1 MQVLTGVV
9 YGMPMPV
16 QPLKA
21 MAALVIT
28 QKLGG
33 DVLYG
38 GGLAIGLVM
47 LFLSVTGL
55 IGKLA
60 QTIPKVVVRSI
71 QFGLGLQLATIALR
85 DYLPSGGVGGY
96 GLAVLCCII
105 IVLLLGNRRFPPAPF
120 VILIGIATTLASSA
134 NFQQIAHGFAV
145 QLPHLHAPTLQDIWI
160 GFILLALPQIPL
172 SLGNSILATR
182 QVASD
187 LFPERP
193 LTVNKIS
200 FTYALMNLLNPF
212 LSGVPTCH
220 GAGGMV
226 GHYTFG
232 GRTGGSVVLYGALYL
247 VIGIFFAG
255 SFGAVVQLFPKPVLG
270 VILFFEAVAIMR
282 LVRDVA
288 DDARGFSI
296 VLIGGL
302 VAASLPYG
310 YLIALIVGTALFY
323 LSRKRLTTLGA

>member
-1 MQVLTGVV
+1 
-9 YGMPMPV
+9 
-16 QPLKA
+16 

-47 LFLSVTGL
+47 LVLVVTGL
-55 IGKLA
+55 IGTLA
-60 QTIPKVVVRSI
+60 RAIPKVVVRSI

-85 DYLPSGGVGGY
+85 EYLPSSGIVGY
-96 GLAVLCCII
+96 GLALLSCIT

-120 VILIGIATTLASSA
+120 VILIGVASTLIYGT
-134 NFQQIAHGFAV
+134 NVDQIVHGFGI
-145 QLPHLHAPTLQDIWI
+145 QFPQLHAPDPQDIWM

-182 QVASD
+182 QVTYD
-187 LFPERP
+187 LFPQRP
-193 LTVNKIS
+193 ITVEKIS
-200 FTYALMNLLNPF
+200 FTYALMNLINPF
-212 LSGVPTCH
+212 LSGLPTCH

-247 VIGIFFAG
+247 FIGIFLAG

-270 VILFFEAVAIMR
+270 IILFFEAVAIMR

-288 DDARGFSI
+288 HDTTDFSI

-323 LSRKRLTTLGA
+323 LSRHRLTRLGD

>member
-1 MQVLTGVV
+1 M
-9 YGMPMPV
+9 
-16 QPLKA
+16 
-21 MAALVIT
+21 
-28 QKLGG
+28 
-33 DVLYG
+33 
-38 GGLAIGLVM
+38 
-47 LFLSVTGL
+47 
-55 IGKLA
+55 
-60 QTIPKVVVRSI
+60 
-71 QFGLGLQLATIALR
+71 
-85 DYLPSGGVGGY
+85 
-96 GLAVLCCII
+96 
-105 IVLLLGNRRFPPAPF
+105 
-120 VILIGIATTLASSA
+120 
-134 NFQQIAHGFAV
+134 
-145 QLPHLHAPTLQDIWI
+145 
-160 GFILLALPQIPL
+160 
-172 SLGNSILATR
+172 
-182 QVASD
+182 
-187 LFPERP
+187 
-193 LTVNKIS
+193 NKIS

-288 DDARGFSI
+288 DDASGFSI

-323 LSRKRLTTLGA
+323 LSRKRLTTLGV